1 MIRLKKLELYNFRS
15 FKGNHLVDFP
25 EKGLVLIKGIA
36 GPNESTSG
44 VGKSALLSAIAYAF
58 DYCPFPAT
66 KIQNWFD
73 SDPFWVKLTFAI
85 DNDSYVLTRGPSKL
99 SLSINGQEVKGG
111 KSVVELK
118 FKDLLRISPDML
130 EAVTYR
136 QQRTRSLFF
145 SKTDSK
151 KKEFLSKILGLE
163 EIEEAYNKAHTIVLS
178 KAIQIDF
185 LKQLIESAEKDIAQL
200 VEPEKW
206 EIPPEYF
213 TYAWLTE
220 EFEQD
225 SVYINWKI
233 NLLKEKIDFKIAER
247 ANKIA
252 NIGAIFL
259 SEIEKAKK
267 AIENYKSKFDV
278 KEKMRIQKEYDLIPE
293 LKKEK
298 KKLESELALLNAN
311 TCHTCNRIWHDNAIK
326 SKIDT
331 RNGRLELI
339 NSVINKESELFN
351 ALSELIIQERDENKV
366 QNELY
371 YAPKELENQKNK
383 AISEEI
389 AKEDLFITRLQKL
402 QNKLISESGKIVNKR
417 VDYNTK
423 NAAILGNKA
432 LYERV
437 ALNYTQIKT
446 EKLNNVLKL
455 TNELSL
461 SIKEKNEK
469 QDFCD
474 LIGKAGFLG
483 SIFEEV
489 LNDISFKISDILKS
503 VPNVSNCTIQ
513 FQSSTETEK
522 GVSRSKITPVVY
534 RDGVETIPDLLSGGQ
549 LSSLELATDLA
560 VASVIQAR
568 TGKLPCWLIEDEAFD
583 GLSNIDKE
591 NCLELL
597 KKHAADKLIM
607 IVDHSTEVK
616 EFFDKVIDIELVDG
630 KNSRIKQ

>member
-233 NLLKEKIDFKIAER
+233 NLL
-247 ANKIA
+247 
-252 NIGAIFL
+252 
-259 SEIEKAKK
+259 
-267 AIENYKSKFDV
+267 